1 MDTGSRPIMTYGEPP
16 ITGGSH
22 APKEFY
28 PHRPAGPPLR
38 RRRPPGPFETRRPRT
53 QVPGQFAV
61 HPVALRG
68 RSDYFALRCLQDP
81 ARRPL
86 RRGRTLGLIATLP
99 DFAELQRRLNAA
111 LANNLPRTLRRSPQ
125 RMAADLVLIPYHG
138 QPQHDPD
145 EIYRSEA
152 KSGTSHFHASATLY
166 VIRNGYRFTVALT
179 PVSRGEPLEAVLKRL
194 LHQAAQVGIRCRL
207 LLLDRGFYSVGVI
220 RYLQAAH
227 HPFLMPVIC
236 RGRRLDDPRG
246 PSGTNVFLTWQSSG
260 FGTYTL
266 HDAQKRPAR
275 VAICVK
281 CRYYRGQ
288 WRRHGKQHLIY
299 AFWGLQPPSFD
310 WVRETYRQRF
320 AIETT
325 YRQLHQAR
333 IRTSTRDPA
342 LQLLY
347 VGIALILRNVWV
359 WLHQMVLARPRRGSR
374 EIRLDLLRF
383 RRMLL
388 WLTHVVEGTL
398 GIRDSVTVE
407 LQL

>member
-1 MDTGSRPIMTYGEPP
+1 MPNCSAHSTPP
-16 ITGGSH
+16 W
-22 APKEFY
+22 
-28 PHRPAGPPLR
+28 PATC
-38 RRRPPGPFETRRPRT
+38 PGPCAEP
-53 QVPGQFAV
+53 AA
-61 HPVALRG
+61 HG
-68 RSDYFALRCLQDP
+68 RH
-81 ARRPL
+81 
-86 RRGRTLGLIATLP
+86 
-99 DFAELQRRLNAA
+99 
-111 LANNLPRTLRRSPQ
+111 
-125 RMAADLVLIPYHG
+125 LVLIPYHG

-152 KSGTSHFHASATLY
+152 KSGTSHFHAYATLY

-288 WRRHGKQHLIY
+288 WHRHGKQHLIY

-320 AIETT
+320 SIETT

-342 LQLLY
+342 QRLLY

-359 WLHQMVLARPRRGSR
+359 WLHQMVLARPRRGGR

-398 GIRDSVTVE
+398 GVRDSVIVE

>member
-1 MDTGSRPIMTYGEPP
+1 MRPKNFTL
-16 ITGGSH
+16 T
-22 APKEFY
+22 APQV
-28 PHRPAGPPLR
+28 HRCA
-38 RRRPPGPFETRRPRT
+38 
-53 QVPGQFAV
+53 AV
-61 HPVALRG
+61 V
-68 RSDYFALRCLQDP
+68 LQDHLKLGDHGP
-81 ARRPL
+81 KCRASLLFTLLLYAAARITSLSDACKTL
-86 RRGRTLGLIATLP
+86 RDAPSDEAVRLALIATLP

-145 EIYRSEA
+145 KIYRSEA
-152 KSGTSHFHASATLY
+152 KSGTSHFHAYATLY

-288 WRRHGKQHLIY
+288 WHRHGKQHLIY

-320 AIETT
+320 SIETT

-342 LQLLY
+342 LRLLY